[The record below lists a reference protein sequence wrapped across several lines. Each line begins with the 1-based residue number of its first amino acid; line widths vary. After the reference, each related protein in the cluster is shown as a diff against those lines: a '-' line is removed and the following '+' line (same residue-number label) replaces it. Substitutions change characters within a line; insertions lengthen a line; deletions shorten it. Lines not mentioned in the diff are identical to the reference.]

1 MRRCGSHVQRAATA
15 SGCACASWRA
25 ARLWMPSTHGSRQAK
40 KHPILFKLTRT
51 LISTT
56 RLSTEFKN
64 ARFDTFCSDQGLE
77 TPVFFSLHSTAEWG
91 CRVEESDAGGDG

>member
-40 KHPILFKLTRT
+40 KHPIVFKLTRT

-56 RLSTEFKN
+56 PSVSKYRSFGFF
-64 ARFDTFCSDQGLE
+64 RFIGFTMHLNI
-77 TPVFFSLHSTAEWG
+77 TYV
-91 CRVEESDAGGDG
+91 